1 MGYRKRSSEPT
12 KPLPPLDGAALDR
25 LALAYVAR
33 YATTRKK
40 LSDYLRRKLA
50 ERGGE
55 EDLHARIGPI
65 VQRMQELGYIN
76 DAAFARIKADGL
88 ARRGYG
94 PGRVRTAFGQNGIA
108 ADDAAEALEDAESMA
123 FDTALAF
130 ARERRF
136 GPFSEQAPDP
146 ARQRKELAAMC
157 RAGHSFSLAIQILR
171 LDGDFIQ
178 D

>member
-1 MGYRKRSSEPT
+1 MGYPKRSSSPDR
-12 KPLPPLDGAALDR
+12 PLPPLDGAALDR
-25 LALAYVAR
+25 LALTYVAR

-40 LSDYLRRKLA
+40 LADYLRRKLQ

-55 EDLHARIGPI
+55 EEVYAKISLI
-65 VQRMQELGYIN
+65 VERMEALGYIN
-76 DAAFARIKADGL
+76 DATFARVKADGL

-94 PGRVRTAFGQNGIA
+94 PGRVRAVFGQIGIIGE
-108 ADDAAEALEDAESMA
+108 DAAEALEDADAKA

-130 ARERRF
+130 ARKRRF
-136 GPFSEQAPDP
+136 GPFSTQAATPQ
-146 ARQRKELAAMC
+146 AQKRELAAMC
-157 RAGHSFSLAIQILR
+157 RAGHSFSVSLRILR